1 MELEDPRQVVDIRH
15 HVVLVKVSIAQDV
28 VDGGCLSSL
37 QHVRMLAAQVPEG
50 SEGASLRTANQ
61 STASLSLR
69 ASVSGRAIMSAVS
82 TSTAHSFLGHCACS
96 SMYVHIS
103 SLLVIRSDPCKN
115 SAAQV

>member
-50 SEGASLRTANQ
+50 SEGAVLEDGQPFDSIPFV
-61 STASLSLR
+61 ASLGVR
-69 ASVSGRAIMSAVS
+69 EGDHV
-82 TSTAHSFLGHCACS
+82 
-96 SMYVHIS
+96 S
-103 SLLVIRSDPCKN
+103 SLN
-115 SAAQV
+115 